1 MKTYAK
7 ENGQFISIIYN
18 ISYYRI
24 YIDYIFKN
32 LEEDLIVQNQHLY
45 ITSQNFIDKLNSHV
59 EEEFNKNQEINQS
72 KHQIGKDIIEDNL
85 ICENTVVEDTESKK
99 DKYAIITSEPVLKF
113 TNFSKS
119 DILHINYGEVS
130 FQVEEINENY
140 IKCVALN
147 SGVIQKFNSVSVEGK
162 EHFSNELIVNDE
174 EKLIREL
181 NSAKELD
188 VEFLVMSIIE
198 DPNKEIK

>member
-1 MKTYAK
+1 VKTYAK